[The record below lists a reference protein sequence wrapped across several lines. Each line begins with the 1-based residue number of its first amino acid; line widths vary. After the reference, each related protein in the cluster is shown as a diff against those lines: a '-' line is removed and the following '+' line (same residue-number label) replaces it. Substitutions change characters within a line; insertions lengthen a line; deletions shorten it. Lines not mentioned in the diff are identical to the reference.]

1 MKDGH
6 HIEESIFKL
15 ISELENLDS
24 LLLLVDLL
32 FFQDE
37 VKEAFKLLTSM
48 KEPSEHKEI
57 AKIKVL

>member
-24 LLLLVDLL
+24 LFLLVDLL

-48 KEPSEHKEI
+48 KEPSENKEI